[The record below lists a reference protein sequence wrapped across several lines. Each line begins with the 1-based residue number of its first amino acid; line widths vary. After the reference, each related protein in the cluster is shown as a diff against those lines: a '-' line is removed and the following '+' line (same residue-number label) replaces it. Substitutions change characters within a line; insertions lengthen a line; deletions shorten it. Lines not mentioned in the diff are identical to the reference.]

1 MKDWNFPGQPGL
13 DSLDLYHQLKT
24 STNKLQF
31 KTVNMDS
38 REKEKDQSGNQ
49 IPAIM
54 KAIRIYGHGDS
65 GVLLYEDAPVPSILP
80 DEVLIKVY
88 SAGVNPVDW
97 KIRAG
102 YGSYRGAF
110 PFPLIPGWDVA
121 GSIVSVGSMVKTF
134 KEGDTVFARPE
145 PKGNGTYAQYVAVR
159 GYEVAY
165 APSQISLQM
174 AAGIPLASQTA
185 WMGIFEKGNLQNGQ
199 RILIH
204 GASGGVGIFA
214 VQFAKLANAYVIA
227 TSSANNIELV
237 KSLGADEVIDYK
249 SEDFSK
255 RVSGIDLV
263 FDPIGGDT
271 QSRSWQVLRKGG
283 ILVSTVGTDV
293 NAASQFGVH
302 TESFRLVSNGSRLQ
316 EIGTLIDLGLVRVII
331 AKEFPLPEAKAA
343 QDLSETGHVVGKII
357 LRVQ

>member
-1 MKDWNFPGQPGL
+1 
-13 DSLDLYHQLKT
+13 
-24 STNKLQF
+24 
-31 KTVNMDS
+31 MDS
-38 REKEKDQSGNQ
+38 EEKQKEQAASK

-54 KAIRIYGHGDS
+54 KAIRIHGHGDS
-65 GVLLYEDAPVPSILP
+65 SVLLYEDAPVPSILP
-80 DEVLIKVY
+80 DEVLIKVH

-102 YGSYRGAF
+102 FGSYRGAF
-110 PFPLIPGWDVA
+110 SFPLIPGWDVA
-121 GSIVSVGSMVKTF
+121 GSIVSVGPMVKAF
-134 KEGDTVFARPE
+134 KSGDIVFARPE
-145 PKGNGTYAQYVAVR
+145 PNRNGTYAQYVAVR
-159 GYEVAY
+159 GFEIAY
-165 APSQISLQM
+165 APSQISMQE

-185 WMGIFEKGNLQNGQ
+185 WMGVFEKGNLQKGQ

-227 TSSANNIELV
+227 TTSAKNVELV

-249 SEDFSK
+249 SEDFIK
-255 RVSGIDLV
+255 KVSGVDLV

-271 QSRSWQVLRKGG
+271 QSRSWQVIRKGG
-283 ILVSTVGTDV
+283 ILVSTVGTDE
-293 NAASQFGVH
+293 NAAKQFGVH

-316 EIGTLIDLGLVRVII
+316 EIGALVDARLVRVII
-331 AKEFPLPEAKAA
+331 AKEFPLSEAKAA
-343 QDLSETGHVVGKII
+343 HDLIETGHVVGKII